1 MPPPIS
7 ALTKGIR
14 FESTLGT
21 STSTNL
27 KLENLTLSSSGSV
40 FMPDG
45 ASTADLLNATAGGVL
60 ITVNPNTQNTAKSVT
75 LIEGK
80 FLDLA
85 LEFNGLGF
93 FRFKVSPGVDQPTVS
108 AWLPEKTEHTIAVG
122 YNSTSNILTV
132 SVDGTSTQTSTD
144 FSGFES
150 TANLKVANP
159 GNGSAAAAG
168 TYDGFIDQLA
178 LFKSEPSMV
187 QLDRMTSNP
196 DSLRADYASIDLPT
210 SSKVDG
216 VNSRGEIQKITVTGS
231 ATASASITALGAT
244 VALASSE
251 TAAQVA
257 AKIAAEILAIKAA
270 NPTTIDTVTANGA
283 DLTITYLLS
292 AGDVVQAGAVAA
304 VNGIAL
310 GAAVEVS
317 KPVTVTS
324 ETQTVV
330 VTGTSTTADAV
341 QYLGVAS
348 APVAA
353 GAAASN
359 VVTAILTNKAAI
371 LAGAAAKTAKI
382 IDLSP
387 TVGNTSALTLTY
399 SLDAGDV
406 LEPVAITTPSNGIT
420 FGAAAQVT
428 KGATGIAEAH
438 TITLGGSYKAG
449 DRIAINSI
457 VDSFSVPS
465 VPVTKTYT
473 VLSGDIKSTALLT
486 QTAIAASMATAF
498 ASQVGVYSVASSTNT
513 LVLTG
518 ANSAGNL
525 PDPTLTFTT
534 ASGLIENGLQDY
546 FDFTKIALLAS
557 SVTGAGG
564 GLATFNSEASA
575 TAVIPVVSQDYSGS
589 TVVAPPTTGPTVVL
603 PVNGPIYAR
612 LKSYTKDSGTNVP
625 KFTYELFV
633 NKSAGLTTLSS
644 LGFTLDFDETRANF
658 VSFVPGSGGT
668 LQDINSLQA
677 SSQGKVTY
685 QWAATTGV
693 TDFSLPVAELTLS
706 LKGTAP
712 FNANTAVS
720 SIGMELSNMSVN
732 STFFTQTGTTL
743 PLVIS
748 APLDAERYIAKG
760 IIQQVFTNTTS
771 SPAQTAYAQA
781 STVVGYEV
789 FGAQTNPAVRLDIKD
804 TYAATKT
811 SAPNASVQLDIIA
824 NSLPTVGSKFSMV
837 VNLPSNATGATL
849 TAAPGVT
856 LVTTTSILSGTQF
869 RVEGTYAA
877 PAGVTTTTPTL
888 GTIAM
893 TLVNEH
899 NTGSD
904 FSISDLSFNGAAS
917 VGRSLY
923 FGLAESSPSAT
934 TLGALNILNLPKG
947 EMVMKV
953 FDNPL
958 ALTSAASLS
967 SLITIEDAR
976 AVMTIASGKNN
987 GALNASTPG
996 TPWSPSDYIAADWD
1010 KNGAVSAADAL
1021 AMLNYIL
1028 ATDKSTTTLDYI
1040 YIDQAANTLAKS
1052 PMSVSSVVVPPI
1064 AKVNTHKDLSTDYTF
1079 ADGHNDIN
1087 IVGIL
1092 VGDLVK

>member
-1 MPPPIS
+1 MPTPIS
-7 ALTKGIR
+7 ALQKGLK
-14 FESTLGT
+14 FESTSGRGT
-21 STSTNL
+21 SPNL

-60 ITVNPNTQNTAKSVT
+60 ITVNPDNQTTAKSVT

-80 FLDLA
+80 FLDIS
-85 LEFNGLGF
+85 LEFDGLGQ

-216 VNSRGEIQKITVTGS
+216 VNSRGEVQKFTVTGPATGTTISFLSTATTIVSGDS
-231 ATASASITALGAT
+231 ATDVATKIAANITANKGPSSNIDTITALGAE
-244 VALASSE
+244 L
-251 TAAQVA
+251 
-257 AKIAAEILAIKAA
+257 
-270 NPTTIDTVTANGA
+270 TVT
-283 DLTITYLLS
+283 YLAS
-292 AGDVVQAGAVAA
+292 AGDVANAAAVTA
-304 VNGIAL
+304 VNGIAFS
-310 GAAVEVS
+310 AATETT
-317 KPVTVTS
+317 KGVTTTS
-324 ETQTVV
+324 ETQTVA
-330 VTGTSTTADAV
+330 VTGTATTADAV

-348 APVAA
+348 APLVA
-353 GAAASN
+353 GALAASN

-449 DRIAINSI
+449 DRISINS
-457 VDSFSVPS
+457 VDTSPA
-465 VPVTKTYT
+465 PVTKTYT
-473 VLSGDIKSTALLT
+473 VLSGDIKSTAAAT
-486 QTAIAASMATAF
+486 QAAIAASMVTAF

-564 GLATFNSEASA
+564 GVATFNSEASA

-589 TVVAPPTTGPTVVL
+589 TVVAPPTTGPTTVL

-633 NKSAGLTTLSS
+633 NKAVGITSLSS

-658 VSFVPGSGGT
+658 ISFVPGSGGT
-668 LQDINSLQA
+668 LQDVNSLQA
-677 SSQGKVTY
+677 NSQGKVTY

-748 APLDAERYIAKG
+748 APLDAERYSATG
-760 IIQQVFTNTTS
+760 VVQQVFTNTTPS
-771 SPAQTAYAQA
+771 SPQTSFAQA
-781 STVVGYEV
+781 GTVVGYEV

-893 TLVNEH
+893 TLVREH

-904 FSISDLSFNGAAS
+904 FSISDLTFNGATA

-923 FGLAESSPSAT
+923 FGLAESNSS
-934 TLGALNILNLPKG
+934 GALNMLNLPKG

-967 SLITIEDAR
+967 SFITIEDAR
-976 AVMTIASGKNN
+976 AVMAIASGKNN

-996 TPWSPSDYIAADWD
+996 TPWLPSDYIAADWD

-1064 AKVNTHKDLSTDYTF
+1064 GKVNTHKDLSTDYTF

>member
-108 AWLPEKTEHTIAVG
+108 AWLPERTEHTIAVG

-168 TYDGFIDQLA
+168 TYDGFIGQLA
-178 LFKSEPSMV
+178 LFRSEPSMV
-187 QLDRMTSNP
+187 QLDRMSSNP
-196 DSLRADYASIDLPT
+196 DSLRADFASIDLPT
-210 SSKVDG
+210 ISKVDG
-216 VNSRGEIQKITVTGS
+216 VNSRAEVQKFTVTGP
-231 ATASASITALGAT
+231 ATGTTISFLSTATTIVSGDTADV
-244 VALASSE
+244 VAG
-251 TAAQVA
+251 
-257 AKIAAEILAIKAA
+257 KIAANVAAIKTA
-270 NPTTIDTVTANGA
+270 NPTTVDTITASGA
-283 DLTITYLLS
+283 DLTVTYLAS
-292 AGDVVQAGAVAA
+292 AGDVTTNAAPVSA
-304 VNGIAL
+304 VNGIAFS
-310 GAAVEVS
+310 AATETT
-317 KPVTVTS
+317 KGVTTTS

-330 VTGTSTTADAV
+330 VSGPATNADV
-341 QYLGVAS
+341 VTYLGVPS
-348 APVAA
+348 APLAA
-353 GAAASN
+353 GARTANDA
-359 VVTAILTNKAAI
+359 VIAILTNKAAI
-371 LAGAAAKTAKI
+371 LAGTAAKAAKI
-382 IDLSP
+382 IDLSS
-387 TVGNTSALTLTY
+387 TTSGVLTLTY
-399 SLDAGDV
+399 SLDAGEV
-406 LEPVAITTPSNGIT
+406 PEPVAITTPSNGIT
-420 FGAAAQVT
+420 FGAAAQLT
-428 KGATGIAEAH
+428 KGATGIAETH
-438 TITLGGSYKAG
+438 TITLAGSYKAG
-449 DRIAINSI
+449 DRIAINSF
-457 VDSFSVPS
+457 DASPA
-465 VPVTKTYT
+465 PVTKTYT
-473 VLSGDIKSTALLT
+473 VLSGDIRSTAAAT
-486 QTAIAASMATAF
+486 QAAIAASMVTAF

-525 PDPTLTFTT
+525 TDPTITFTT

-589 TVVAPPTTGPTVVL
+589 TVVAPPTTGPTTVL

-612 LKSYTKDSGTNVP
+612 LKSYTKDSGNVP

-633 NKSAGLTTLSS
+633 NKSAGLNTLSS

-668 LQDINSLQA
+668 LQDVNSLQA
-677 SSQGKVTY
+677 NSQGKVTY

-748 APLDAERYIAKG
+748 APLDAERYSATG
-760 IIQQVFTNTTS
+760 SIQQVFTNTTPS
-771 SPAQTAYAQA
+771 SPQTSYAQA
-781 STVVGYEV
+781 GTVVGYEV

-837 VNLPSNATGATL
+837 VNLPSNATGAAL

-856 LVTTTSILSGTQF
+856 LSMNSLSGSQLKL
-869 RVEGTYAA
+869 EGTYVA

-893 TLVNEH
+893 TLVREH

-904 FSISDLSFNGAAS
+904 FSISDLTFNGAAS

-923 FGLAESSPSAT
+923 FGLAESNSS
-934 TLGALNILNLPKG
+934 GALNMLNLPKG

-996 TPWSPSDYIAADWD
+996 TPWAPSDYIAADWD

-1064 AKVNTHKDLSTDYTF
+1064 AKVDTHKDLSTGYNF

>member
-7 ALTKGIR
+7 ALNKGIK
-14 FESTLGT
+14 FESTLG
-21 STSTNL
+21 STTNL

-40 FMPDG
+40 
-45 ASTADLLNATAGGVL
+45 LNATAGGVL
-60 ITVNPNTQNTAKSVT
+60 ITVNPNNQTTAKSVT

-168 TYDGFIDQLA
+168 TYDGFIGQLA
-178 LFKSEPSMV
+178 LFRSEPSMV
-187 QLDRMTSNP
+187 QLDRMSSNP
-196 DSLRADYASIDLPT
+196 DSLRADFASIDLPT
-210 SSKVDG
+210 LSAVQG

-244 VALASSE
+244 VALAIGDLAP
-251 TAAQVA
+251 AAA
-257 AKIAAEILAIKAA
+257 TKIAAEILAIKAA
-270 NPTTIDTVTANGA
+270 NPTTIDTVTASGA

-292 AGDVVQAGAVAA
+292 AGDVVQAASVGPA
-304 VNGIAL
+304 NGITLSVAT
-310 GAAVEVS
+310 EVS

-324 ETQTVV
+324 ETQTVAV
-330 VTGTSTTADAV
+330 SGTSTTADAV

-371 LAGAAAKTAKI
+371 LAGAAAKAAKI
-382 IDLSP
+382 IDLSS
-387 TVGNTSALTLTY
+387 TTSGVLTLTF
-399 SLDAGDV
+399 SPDAGNV
-406 LEPVAITTPSNGIT
+406 ANAAAITTASNGIT
-420 FGAAAQVT
+420 FGAGTEVIA
-428 KGATGIAEAH
+428 GATGIAEAH

-449 DRIAINSI
+449 DRISINS
-457 VDSFSVPS
+457 VDTSPA
-465 VPVTKTYT
+465 PVTKTYT
-473 VLSGDIKSTALLT
+473 VLSGDIKSTAAAT
-486 QTAIAASMATAF
+486 QAAIAASMVTAF

-589 TVVAPPTTGPTVVL
+589 SVVAPPTTGPTTVL

-658 VSFVPGSGGT
+658 ISFVPGSGGT
-668 LQDINSLQA
+668 LQDVNSLQA
-677 SSQGKVTY
+677 NSQGKVTY

-748 APLDAERYIAKG
+748 APLDAERYSATG
-760 IIQQVFTNTTS
+760 VVQQVFTNTTPS
-771 SPAQTAYAQA
+771 SPQTSYAQA

-869 RVEGTYAA
+869 RVEGTYVA

-899 NTGSD
+899 KAGSD
-904 FSISDLSFNGAAS
+904 FSISDLTFNGATA

-923 FGLAESSPSAT
+923 FGLAESNSS
-934 TLGALNILNLPKG
+934 GALNMLNLPKG

-967 SLITIEDAR
+967 SFITIEDAR

-996 TPWSPSDYIAADWD
+996 TPWLPSDYIAADWD

-1064 AKVNTHKDLSTDYTF
+1064 GKVNTHKDLSTDYTF

>member
-7 ALTKGIR
+7 ALIKGLK
-14 FESTLGT
+14 FESTSGRAT
-21 STSTNL
+21 SPNL

-40 FMPDG
+40 FMPDS

-60 ITVNPNTQNTAKSVT
+60 ITVNPDNQTTAKSVT

-80 FLDLA
+80 FLDTS
-85 LEFNGLGF
+85 LEFDGLGQ
-93 FRFKVSPGVDQPTVS
+93 FRFKVSPGIDQPTVS

-159 GNGSAAAAG
+159 GNGSASAAG
-168 TYDGFIDQLA
+168 TYDGFIGQLA
-178 LFKSEPSMV
+178 LFRSEPSMV
-187 QLDRMTSNP
+187 QLDRMSSNP

-210 SSKVDG
+210 LSAVHG
-216 VNSRGEIQKITVTGS
+216 VNSRAEVQKFTVTGPS
-231 ATASASITALGAT
+231 TGTTISFLGTSTTIVSGDTAGAVAT
-244 VALASSE
+244 
-251 TAAQVA
+251 
-257 AKIAAEILAIKAA
+257 KIEANIAAIKAA
-270 NPTTIDTVTANGA
+270 TPTIDTITASGA
-283 DLTITYLLS
+283 ELTVTYLAS
-292 AGDVVQAGAVAA
+292 AGDVANAAAVTA
-304 VNGIAL
+304 VNGIAFS
-310 GAAVEVS
+310 AATETTKGVS
-317 KPVTVTS
+317 IVS
-324 ETQTVV
+324 ETQTVA
-330 VTGTSTTADAV
+330 VTGTATTADAV

-371 LAGAAAKTAKI
+371 LAGAAAKAAKI

-387 TVGNTSALTLTY
+387 TVGNASALTLIY
-399 SLDAGDV
+399 SADAGDV
-406 LEPVAITTPSNGIT
+406 TEPAAITTPSNGIT
-420 FGAAAQVT
+420 FGLASQVT
-428 KGATGIAEAH
+428 KGATGIAESQ

-449 DRIAINSI
+449 DRISINS
-457 VDSFSVPS
+457 VDTSPA
-465 VPVTKTYT
+465 PITKTYT
-473 VLSGDIKSTALLT
+473 VLSGDIKSTAAAT
-486 QTAIAASMATAF
+486 QAAIAASMVTAF
-498 ASQVGVYSVASSTNT
+498 ASQVGVYSVTSSTNT

-525 PDPTLTFTT
+525 PDPTITFTT

-564 GLATFNSEASA
+564 GVATFSSESGAA
-575 TAVIPVVSQDYSGS
+575 FAVTSQDYSGS
-589 TVVAPPTTGPTVVL
+589 TVVAPPTTGPTTVL

-633 NKSAGLTTLSS
+633 NKSAGLNTLSS

-658 VSFVPGSGGT
+658 ISFVPGSGGT
-668 LQDINSLQA
+668 LQDVNSLQA
-677 SSQGKVTY
+677 NSQGKVTY

-712 FNANTAVS
+712 FNANTAVP
-720 SIGMELSNMSVN
+720 SIGMELSNISVN

-743 PLVIS
+743 PLVVS
-748 APLDAERYIAKG
+748 TPLEAERYVATG
-760 IIQQVFTNTTS
+760 IIQQVFTNTTPS
-771 SPAQTAYAQA
+771 SPQTSYAQA
-781 STVVGYEV
+781 GTVVGYEV

-824 NSLPTVGSKFSMV
+824 NSLPTVGSRFSMV

-856 LVTTTSILSGTQF
+856 LSMNSLSGTQLKL
-869 RVEGTYAA
+869 EGTYAA

-893 TLVNEH
+893 TLVREH
-899 NTGSD
+899 NAGSD
-904 FSISDLSFNGAAS
+904 FSISELSFNGAAA

-923 FGLAESSPSAT
+923 FGLAESNSS
-934 TLGALNILNLPKG
+934 GVLNMLNLPKG

-958 ALTSAASLS
+958 ALTSATSLS

-976 AVMTIASGKNN
+976 AVMTLASGKNN

-996 TPWSPSDYIAADWD
+996 TPWAPSDYIAADWD
-1010 KNGAVSAADAL
+1010 KNGVVSAADAL

-1028 ATDKSTTTLDYI
+1028 ATDKSSVTLDYI

-1064 AKVNTHKDLSTDYTF
+1064 GKVNTHKDLSTDYTF

>member
-1 MPPPIS
+1 
-7 ALTKGIR
+7 
-14 FESTLGT
+14 
-21 STSTNL
+21 
-27 KLENLTLSSSGSV
+27 
-40 FMPDG
+40 MPDG

-168 TYDGFIDQLA
+168 TYDGFIGQLA
-178 LFKSEPSMV
+178 LFRSEPSMV
-187 QLDRMTSNP
+187 QLDRMSSNP

-210 SSKVDG
+210 LSAVQG

-244 VALASSE
+244 VALASGDNP
-251 TAAQVA
+251 TQVA
-257 AKIAAEILAIKAA
+257 TKIAAEILAIKAA
-270 NPTTIDTVTANGA
+270 NPTTIDTVTPNGA

-304 VNGIAL
+304 VNGITL
-310 GAAVEVS
+310 SAATEVS

-324 ETQTVV
+324 ETQTVA
-330 VTGTSTTADAV
+330 VTGTATTADAV

-371 LAGAAAKTAKI
+371 LAGAAAKAAKI
-382 IDLSP
+382 IDLSS
-387 TVGNTSALTLTY
+387 TTSGVLTLTF
-399 SLDAGDV
+399 SPDAGDV
-406 LEPVAITTPSNGIT
+406 ANATAITTASNGIT
-420 FGAAAQVT
+420 FGAGTEAV

-449 DRIAINSI
+449 DRISINS
-457 VDSFSVPS
+457 VDTSPA
-465 VPVTKTYT
+465 PVTKTYT
-473 VLSGDIKSTALLT
+473 VLSGDIKSTAAAT
-486 QTAIAASMATAF
+486 QAAIAASMVTAF
-498 ASQVGVYSVASSTNT
+498 ASQVGVYSVTSSTNT

-518 ANSAGNL
+518 ASSAGNL
-525 PDPTLTFTT
+525 TDPTITFTT

-564 GLATFNSEASA
+564 GVATFNSEASA

-589 TVVAPPTTGPTVVL
+589 TVVAPPTTGPTTVL

-612 LKSYTKDSGTNVP
+612 LKSYTKDSSNVP

-633 NKSAGLTTLSS
+633 NKAVGITSLSS

-658 VSFVPGSGGT
+658 ISFVPGSGGT
-668 LQDINSLQA
+668 LQDVNSLQA
-677 SSQGKVTY
+677 NSQGKVTY

-748 APLDAERYIAKG
+748 APLDAERYSATG
-760 IIQQVFTNTTS
+760 VVQQVFTNTTPS
-771 SPAQTAYAQA
+771 SPQTSYAQA
-781 STVVGYEV
+781 GTVVGYEV

-824 NSLPTVGSKFSMV
+824 NSLPTVGSRFSMV

-856 LVTTTSILSGTQF
+856 LIPAASVLSGTQF
-869 RVEGTYAA
+869 RVEGTYVA

-893 TLVNEH
+893 TLVREH

-904 FSISDLSFNGAAS
+904 FSISDLTFNGAAS

-923 FGLAESSPSAT
+923 FGLAESNSS
-934 TLGALNILNLPKG
+934 GALNMLNLPKG

-967 SLITIEDAR
+967 SFITIEDAR

-1040 YIDQAANTLAKS
+1040 YIDQAANTLAKT

>member
-1 MPPPIS
+1 MPTPIS
-7 ALTKGIR
+7 ALQKGLK
-14 FESTLGT
+14 FESTSGRGT
-21 STSTNL
+21 SPNL

-45 ASTADLLNATAGGVL
+45 ASTSDLLNATAGGVL
-60 ITVNPNTQNTAKSVT
+60 ITVNPDNQTTAKSVT

-80 FLDLA
+80 FLDIS
-85 LEFNGLGF
+85 LEFDGLGQ

-108 AWLPEKTEHTIAVG
+108 AWLPERTEHTIAVG

-168 TYDGFIDQLA
+168 TYDGFIGQLA
-178 LFKSEPSMV
+178 LFRSEPSMV
-187 QLDRMTSNP
+187 QLDRMSSNP

-210 SSKVDG
+210 LSAVQG

-244 VALASSE
+244 VALASGDNP
-251 TAAQVA
+251 TQVA
-257 AKIAAEILAIKAA
+257 TKIAAEILAIKAA
-270 NPTTIDTVTANGA
+270 NPTTIDTVTASGA

-292 AGDVVQAGAVAA
+292 AGDVVQAASVGPA
-304 VNGIAL
+304 NGITL
-310 GAAVEVS
+310 SAAAEVS

-324 ETQTVV
+324 ETQTVAV
-330 VTGTSTTADAV
+330 SGTATTADAV

-371 LAGAAAKTAKI
+371 LAGAAAKAAKI
-382 IDLSP
+382 IDLSS
-387 TVGNTSALTLTY
+387 TTSGVLTLTF
-399 SLDAGDV
+399 SPDAGDV
-406 LEPVAITTPSNGIT
+406 ANATAITAASNGIT
-420 FGAAAQVT
+420 FGVGT
-428 KGATGIAEAH
+428 EVVKGATGIAEAH

-449 DRIAINSI
+449 DRISINS
-457 VDSFSVPS
+457 VDTSPA
-465 VPVTKTYT
+465 PVTKTYT
-473 VLSGDIKSTALLT
+473 VLSGDIKSTAAAT
-486 QTAIAASMATAF
+486 QAAIAASMVTAF

-546 FDFTKIALLAS
+546 FDFTKIALLTS

-564 GLATFNSEASA
+564 GVATFNSEASA

-589 TVVAPPTTGPTVVL
+589 TVVAPPTTGPTTVL

-633 NKSAGLTTLSS
+633 NKAAGLTTLSS

-658 VSFVPGSGGT
+658 ISFVPGSGGT
-668 LQDINSLQA
+668 LQDVNSLQA
-677 SSQGKVTY
+677 NSQGKVTY

-748 APLDAERYIAKG
+748 APLDAERYSATG
-760 IIQQVFTNTTS
+760 VVQQVFTNTTPS
-771 SPAQTAYAQA
+771 SPQTSYAQA
-781 STVVGYEV
+781 GTVVGYEV

-856 LVTTTSILSGTQF
+856 LIPAASVLSGTQF
-869 RVEGTYAA
+869 RVEGTYVA

-893 TLVNEH
+893 TLVREH

-904 FSISDLSFNGAAS
+904 FSISDLTFNGATA

-923 FGLAESSPSAT
+923 FGLAESNSS
-934 TLGALNILNLPKG
+934 GALNMLNLPKG

-967 SLITIEDAR
+967 SFITIEDAR

>member
-21 STSTNL
+21 SSSTNL

-168 TYDGFIDQLA
+168 TYDGFIGQLA
-178 LFKSEPSMV
+178 LFRSEPSMV
-187 QLDRMTSNP
+187 QLDRMSSNP

-210 SSKVDG
+210 ISKVDG
-216 VNSRGEIQKITVTGS
+216 VNSRAEVQKITVTGS
-231 ATASASITALGAT
+231 ATATSISFLGAT
-244 VALASSE
+244 TTIVSGDTADVVAG
-251 TAAQVA
+251 
-257 AKIAAEILAIKAA
+257 KIAANVAAIKTA
-270 NPTTIDTVTANGA
+270 NPTTVDTITASGA
-283 DLTITYLLS
+283 DLTVTYLAS
-292 AGDVVQAGAVAA
+292 AGDVTTNAAPVSA
-304 VNGIAL
+304 VNGIAFS
-310 GAAVEVS
+310 AATETT
-317 KPVTVTS
+317 KGVTTTS
-324 ETQTVV
+324 ETQTVAV
-330 VTGTSTTADAV
+330 SGTATTADAV

-371 LAGAAAKTAKI
+371 LAGAAAKAAKI
-382 IDLSP
+382 IDLSS
-387 TVGNTSALTLTY
+387 TTSGVLTLTF
-399 SLDAGDV
+399 SPDAGDV
-406 LEPVAITTPSNGIT
+406 ANATAITAASNGIT
-420 FGAAAQVT
+420 FGVGT
-428 KGATGIAEAH
+428 EVVKGATGIAEAH

-449 DRIAINSI
+449 DRISINS
-457 VDSFSVPS
+457 VDTSPA
-465 VPVTKTYT
+465 PVTKTYT
-473 VLSGDIKSTALLT
+473 VLSGDIKSTAAAT
-486 QTAIAASMATAF
+486 QAAIAASMVTAF

-546 FDFTKIALLAS
+546 FDFTKIALLTS

-564 GLATFNSEASA
+564 GVATFNSEASA

-589 TVVAPPTTGPTVVL
+589 TVVAPPTTGPTTVL

-633 NKSAGLTTLSS
+633 NKAAGLTTLSS

-658 VSFVPGSGGT
+658 ISFVPGSGGT
-668 LQDINSLQA
+668 LQDVNSLQA
-677 SSQGKVTY
+677 NSQGKVTY

-748 APLDAERYIAKG
+748 APLDAERYSATG
-760 IIQQVFTNTTS
+760 VVQQVFTNTTPS
-771 SPAQTAYAQA
+771 SPQTSYAQA
-781 STVVGYEV
+781 GTVVGYEV

-856 LVTTTSILSGTQF
+856 LIPAASVLSGTQF
-869 RVEGTYAA
+869 RVEGTYVA

-893 TLVNEH
+893 TLVREH

-904 FSISDLSFNGAAS
+904 FSISDLTFNGATA

-923 FGLAESSPSAT
+923 FGLAESNSS
-934 TLGALNILNLPKG
+934 GALNMLNLPKG

-967 SLITIEDAR
+967 SFITIEDAR

>member
-1 MPPPIS
+1 
-7 ALTKGIR
+7 
-14 FESTLGT
+14 
-21 STSTNL
+21 
-27 KLENLTLSSSGSV
+27 
-40 FMPDG
+40 
-45 ASTADLLNATAGGVL
+45 
-60 ITVNPNTQNTAKSVT
+60 
-75 LIEGK
+75 
-80 FLDLA
+80 
-85 LEFNGLGF
+85 
-93 FRFKVSPGVDQPTVS
+93 
-108 AWLPEKTEHTIAVG
+108 
-122 YNSTSNILTV
+122 
-132 SVDGTSTQTSTD
+132 
-144 FSGFES
+144 
-150 TANLKVANP
+150 
-159 GNGSAAAAG
+159 
-168 TYDGFIDQLA
+168 
-178 LFKSEPSMV
+178 
-187 QLDRMTSNP
+187 
-196 DSLRADYASIDLPT
+196 
-210 SSKVDG
+210 
-216 VNSRGEIQKITVTGS
+216 
-231 ATASASITALGAT
+231 
-244 VALASSE
+244 
-251 TAAQVA
+251 
-257 AKIAAEILAIKAA
+257 
-270 NPTTIDTVTANGA
+270 
-283 DLTITYLLS
+283 
-292 AGDVVQAGAVAA
+292 
-304 VNGIAL
+304 
-310 GAAVEVS
+310 
-317 KPVTVTS
+317 
-324 ETQTVV
+324 
-330 VTGTSTTADAV
+330 
-341 QYLGVAS
+341 
-348 APVAA
+348 VAA

-371 LAGAAAKTAKI
+371 LAGAAAKAAKI

-387 TVGNTSALTLTY
+387 TVGNASALTLTF
-399 SLDAGDV
+399 SPDAGNV
-406 LEPVAITTPSNGIT
+406 TSVAAITTASNGIT
-420 FGAAAQVT
+420 FGIGTEVIP
-428 KGATGIAEAH
+428 GATGIAEAH

-449 DRIAINSI
+449 DRISINS
-457 VDSFSVPS
+457 VDTSPA
-465 VPVTKTYT
+465 PVTKTYT
-473 VLSGDIKSTALLT
+473 VLSGDIKSTAPAT
-486 QTAIAASMATAF
+486 QAAIAASMVTAF

-564 GLATFNSEASA
+564 GVATFNSEASA

-589 TVVAPPTTGPTVVL
+589 TVVAPPTTGPTTVL

-633 NKSAGLTTLSS
+633 NKAVGITSLSS

-668 LQDINSLQA
+668 LQDVNSLQA
-677 SSQGKVTY
+677 NSQGKVTY

-748 APLDAERYIAKG
+748 APLDAERYSATG
-760 IIQQVFTNTTS
+760 VVQQVFTNTTPS
-771 SPAQTAYAQA
+771 SPQTSYAQA

-824 NSLPTVGSKFSMV
+824 NSLPTVGSRFSMV

-869 RVEGTYAA
+869 RVEGTYVA

-899 NTGSD
+899 KAGSD
-904 FSISDLSFNGAAS
+904 FSISDLTFNGAAA

-923 FGLAESSPSAT
+923 FGLAESNSS
-934 TLGALNILNLPKG
+934 GALNMLNLPKG

-967 SLITIEDAR
+967 SFITIEDAR

-996 TPWSPSDYIAADWD
+996 TPWLPSDYIAADWD

>member
-1 MPPPIS
+1 
-7 ALTKGIR
+7 
-14 FESTLGT
+14 
-21 STSTNL
+21 
-27 KLENLTLSSSGSV
+27 
-40 FMPDG
+40 MPDG

-108 AWLPEKTEHTIAVG
+108 AWLPERTEHTIAVG

-168 TYDGFIDQLA
+168 TYDGFIGQLA
-178 LFKSEPSMV
+178 LFRSEPSMV
-187 QLDRMTSNP
+187 QLDRMSSNP

-210 SSKVDG
+210 ISKVDG
-216 VNSRGEIQKITVTGS
+216 VNSRAEVQKITVTGS
-231 ATASASITALGAT
+231 ATATSISFLGAT
-244 VALASSE
+244 TTIVSGDTADVVAG
-251 TAAQVA
+251 
-257 AKIAAEILAIKAA
+257 KIAANVAAIKTA
-270 NPTTIDTVTANGA
+270 NPTTVDTITASGA
-283 DLTITYLLS
+283 DLTVTYLAS
-292 AGDVVQAGAVAA
+292 AGDVTTNAAPVSA
-304 VNGIAL
+304 VNGIAFS
-310 GAAVEVS
+310 AATETT
-317 KPVTVTS
+317 KGVTTTS
-324 ETQTVV
+324 ETQTVAV
-330 VTGTSTTADAV
+330 SGTATTADAV

-371 LAGAAAKTAKI
+371 LAGAAAKAAKI
-382 IDLSP
+382 IDLSS
-387 TVGNTSALTLTY
+387 TTSGVLTLTF
-399 SLDAGDV
+399 SPDAGDV
-406 LEPVAITTPSNGIT
+406 ANATAITAASNGIT
-420 FGAAAQVT
+420 FGVGT
-428 KGATGIAEAH
+428 EVVKGATGIAEAH

-449 DRIAINSI
+449 DRISINS
-457 VDSFSVPS
+457 VDTSPA
-465 VPVTKTYT
+465 PVTKTYT
-473 VLSGDIKSTALLT
+473 VLSGDIKSTAAAT
-486 QTAIAASMATAF
+486 QAAIAASMVTAF

-546 FDFTKIALLAS
+546 FDFTKIALLTS

-564 GLATFNSEASA
+564 GVATFNSEASA

-589 TVVAPPTTGPTVVL
+589 TVVAPPTTGPTTVL

-633 NKSAGLTTLSS
+633 NKAAGLTTLSS

-658 VSFVPGSGGT
+658 ISFVPGSGGT
-668 LQDINSLQA
+668 LQDVNSLQA
-677 SSQGKVTY
+677 NSQGKVTY

-748 APLDAERYIAKG
+748 APLDAERYSATG
-760 IIQQVFTNTTS
+760 VVQQVFTNTTPS
-771 SPAQTAYAQA
+771 SPQTSYAQA
-781 STVVGYEV
+781 GTVVGYEV

-856 LVTTTSILSGTQF
+856 LIPAASVLSGTQF
-869 RVEGTYAA
+869 RVEGTYVA

-893 TLVNEH
+893 TLVREH

-904 FSISDLSFNGAAS
+904 FSISDLTFNGATA

-923 FGLAESSPSAT
+923 FGLAESNSS
-934 TLGALNILNLPKG
+934 GALNMLNLPKG

-967 SLITIEDAR
+967 SFITIEDAR

>member
-7 ALTKGIR
+7 ALIKGLK
-14 FESTLGT
+14 FESTSGRAT
-21 STSTNL
+21 SPNL

-45 ASTADLLNATAGGVL
+45 ATTADLLNATAGGVL
-60 ITVNPNTQNTAKSVT
+60 ITVNPDNQTTAKTVT

-85 LEFNGLGF
+85 LEFNGLGQ
-93 FRFKVSPGVDQPTVS
+93 FRFKVSPGIDQSTVS

-122 YNSTSNILTV
+122 YSSTSNILTV

-159 GNGSAAAAG
+159 GNGSASAAG
-168 TYDGFIDQLA
+168 TYDGFIGQLA
-178 LFKSEPSMV
+178 LFRSEPSMV
-187 QLDRMTSNP
+187 QLDRLSSNP
-196 DSLRADYASIDLPT
+196 DSLRADFASIDLPT
-210 SSKVDG
+210 LVAVHG
-216 VNSRGEIQKITVTGS
+216 VNSRAEVQKFTVTGPS
-231 ATASASITALGAT
+231 TGTTISFLGAST
-244 VALASSE
+244 TIVSGDTAGAVA
-251 TAAQVA
+251 T
-257 AKIAAEILAIKAA
+257 KIEANIAAIKAA
-270 NPTTIDTVTANGA
+270 TPTIDTITASGA
-283 DLTITYLLS
+283 ELTVTYLAS
-292 AGDVVQAGAVAA
+292 AGDVANAAAVTA
-304 VNGIAL
+304 VNGIAFS
-310 GAAVEVS
+310 AATETTKGVS
-317 KPVTVTS
+317 IVS
-324 ETQTVV
+324 ETQTVA
-330 VTGTSTTADAV
+330 VTGSATTADAV

-353 GAAASN
+353 GATASN

-371 LAGAAAKTAKI
+371 LAGAAAKAAKI

-387 TVGNTSALTLTY
+387 TVGNANALTLIY
-399 SLDAGDV
+399 SADAGDV
-406 LEPVAITTPSNGIT
+406 ANATAITAASNGIT
-420 FGAAAQVT
+420 FGAGTEVT
-428 KGATGIAEAH
+428 KGATGIAESQ

-449 DRIAINSI
+449 DRISINS
-457 VDSFSVPS
+457 VDTSPA
-465 VPVTKTYT
+465 PVTKTYT
-473 VLSGDIKSTALLT
+473 VLSGDIKSTAAAT
-486 QTAIAASMATAF
+486 QAAIAASMVTAF
-498 ASQVGVYSVASSTNT
+498 ASQVGVYSVTSSTNT

-525 PDPTLTFTT
+525 PDPTITFTT

-564 GLATFNSEASA
+564 GVATFSSESGAA
-575 TAVIPVVSQDYSGS
+575 FAVTSQDYSGS
-589 TVVAPPTTGPTVVL
+589 SVVAPPTTGPTTVL

-633 NKSAGLTTLSS
+633 NKSAGLNTLSS

-658 VSFVPGSGGT
+658 ISFVPGSGGT
-668 LQDINSLQA
+668 LQDVNSLQA
-677 SSQGKVTY
+677 NSQGKVTY

-712 FNANTAVS
+712 FNANTAVP
-720 SIGMELSNMSVN
+720 SIGMELSNISVN

-743 PLVIS
+743 PLVVS
-748 APLDAERYIAKG
+748 TPLEAERYVATG
-760 IIQQVFTNTTS
+760 IIQQVFTNTTPS
-771 SPAQTAYAQA
+771 SPQTSYAQA
-781 STVVGYEV
+781 GTVVGYEV

-804 TYAATKT
+804 TYAATKA

-837 VNLPSNATGATL
+837 VNLPSNATGAAL

-856 LVTTTSILSGTQF
+856 LSMNSLSGTQLKL
-869 RVEGTYAA
+869 EGTYAA

-893 TLVNEH
+893 TLVREH
-899 NTGSD
+899 NAGSD
-904 FSISDLSFNGAAS
+904 FSISELSFNGAAA
-917 VGRSLY
+917 VGRSMY
-923 FGLAESSPSAT
+923 FGLAESNSS
-934 TLGALNILNLPKG
+934 GVLNMLNLPKG

-958 ALTSAASLS
+958 ALTSATSLS

-976 AVMTIASGKNN
+976 AVMTLASGKNN

-996 TPWSPSDYIAADWD
+996 TPWAPSDYIAADWD
-1010 KNGAVSAADAL
+1010 KNGVVSSADAL

-1028 ATDKSTTTLDYI
+1028 ATDKSGVTLDYI

-1064 AKVNTHKDLSTDYTF
+1064 GKVNTHKDLSTDYTF

>member
-1 MPPPIS
+1 MPTPIS
-7 ALTKGIR
+7 ALQKGLK
-14 FESTLGT
+14 FESTSGRGT
-21 STSTNL
+21 SPNL

-216 VNSRGEIQKITVTGS
+216 VNSRGEVQKFTVTGPATGTTISFLSTATTIVSGDS
-231 ATASASITALGAT
+231 ATDVATKIAANITANKGPSSNIDTITALGAE
-244 VALASSE
+244 L
-251 TAAQVA
+251 
-257 AKIAAEILAIKAA
+257 
-270 NPTTIDTVTANGA
+270 TVTY
-283 DLTITYLLS
+283 LTS
-292 AGDVVQAGAVAA
+292 AGDVANAAAVTA
-304 VNGIAL
+304 VNGIAFS
-310 GAAVEVS
+310 AATETT
-317 KPVTVTS
+317 KGVTTTS
-324 ETQTVV
+324 ETQTVA
-330 VTGTSTTADAV
+330 VTGTATTADAV

-348 APVAA
+348 APLVA
-353 GAAASN
+353 GALAASN

-449 DRIAINSI
+449 DRISINS
-457 VDSFSVPS
+457 VDTSPA
-465 VPVTKTYT
+465 PVTKTYT
-473 VLSGDIKSTALLT
+473 VLSGDIKSTAAAT
-486 QTAIAASMATAF
+486 QAAIAASMVTAF

-564 GLATFNSEASA
+564 GVATFNSEASA

-589 TVVAPPTTGPTVVL
+589 TVVAPPTTGPTTVL

-633 NKSAGLTTLSS
+633 NKAVGITSLSS

-658 VSFVPGSGGT
+658 ISFVPGSGGT
-668 LQDINSLQA
+668 LQDVNSLQA
-677 SSQGKVTY
+677 NSQGKVTY

-748 APLDAERYIAKG
+748 APLDAERYSATG
-760 IIQQVFTNTTS
+760 VVQQVFTNTTPS
-771 SPAQTAYAQA
+771 SPQTSYAQA
-781 STVVGYEV
+781 GTVVGYEV

-893 TLVNEH
+893 TLVREH

-904 FSISDLSFNGAAS
+904 FSISDLTFNGATA

-923 FGLAESSPSAT
+923 FGLAESNSS
-934 TLGALNILNLPKG
+934 GALNMLNLPKG

-967 SLITIEDAR
+967 SFITIEDAR
-976 AVMTIASGKNN
+976 AVMAIASGKNN

-996 TPWSPSDYIAADWD
+996 TPWLPSDYIAADWD

-1064 AKVNTHKDLSTDYTF
+1064 GKVNTHKDLSTDYTF